1 MAKGKA
7 AMAEIDGVGNNGD
20 GGIGS
25 MSEGGGG
32 FSEEAAEGE
41 RGRVCEIPQTRAGSV
56 ARAEREQPPAASLAA
71 V

>member
-1 MAKGKA
+1 MVAKGKA

-32 FSEEAAEGE
+32 SYEEVAEEE
-41 RGRVCEIPQTRAGSV
+41 RGRVTSGG
-56 ARAEREQPPAASLAA
+56 
-71 V
+71 

>member
-1 MAKGKA
+1 MVAKGKA

-32 FSEEAAEGE
+32 SYEEVAEEE
-41 RGRVCEIPQTRAGSV
+41 RGRVTSGGYRLG
-56 ARAEREQPPAASLAA
+56 ERTGW
-71 V
+71 